1 MKKKRGVP
9 SEFAI
14 TMERYRMKKGISS
27 NKLADAVGVSASYL
41 CRIKNGQRKNPSVPI
56 AMNIAEELDI
66 PTEHILAMLGVY
78 EEEVKDLFD
87 LISSNEVSFEGQ
99 LIESMVKESVVDILK
114 TILPDIMRGEIQ

>member
-1 MKKKRGVP
+1 
-9 SEFAI
+9 
-14 TMERYRMKKGISS
+14 
-27 NKLADAVGVSASYL
+27 
-41 CRIKNGQRKNPSVPI
+41 
-56 AMNIAEELDI
+56 MNIAEELDI